1 MKIQIIVAKIK
12 FWKSFIIFKYNK
24 HINYCYQVNSKQDVN
39 TINFCVLVYF
49 KFVKFFFKCL
59 KRPRYC

>member
-49 KFVKFFFKCL
+49 KFVKFFF
-59 KRPRYC
+59 